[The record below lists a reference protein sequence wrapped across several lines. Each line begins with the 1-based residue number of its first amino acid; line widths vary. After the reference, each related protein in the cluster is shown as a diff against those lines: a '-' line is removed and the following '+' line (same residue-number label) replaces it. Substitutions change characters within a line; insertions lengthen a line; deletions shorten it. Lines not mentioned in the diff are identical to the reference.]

1 MPRIERP
8 RKVAITAAGLGTRLL
23 PMTKELPKEM
33 LPIYMRSQ
41 GRLILK
47 PLLQALFEQLFA
59 FGMRDFCFIVGRE
72 KRAIEDHFTPDKMFV
87 ENLKANGKPAA
98 NDLVSF
104 YKMID
109 LSSIQ
114 WINQPEARGFGAAV
128 SLARS
133 FVGKEPFLLT
143 AGDTL
148 ILSNATSYLTR
159 MMNVFANSDATAV
172 ILLQEMLDPRA
183 YGVVSSFS
191 RSGDAMRLND
201 AQEKPER
208 PKSNLA
214 IIPFY
219 IFTPRIFDA
228 IEHINSGKGGEIQLT
243 DAIQRLIKKGDEVLG
258 VKLLKDELRL
268 DIGTPETYWEAQT
281 TSYKRSVKS
290 RDKTK

>member
-1 MPRIERP
+1 
-8 RKVAITAAGLGTRLL
+8 
-23 PMTKELPKEM
+23 M

-114 WINQPEARGFGAAV
+114 WINQPDARGFGAAV

-183 YGVVSSFS
+183 YGVVSSSS